1 MKCNLFRRRI
11 PRLKDSATK
20 MALAAGVALVGAGVL
35 QSCSDDLLTGQPDWL
50 GNSIYERLQEEGN
63 YSTTLKLIDDLNY
76 TGVLS
81 QTGSKTLFVANDDA
95 YADWFRTNS
104 WGVRKYED
112 LSTAQKKLLL
122 NNEMVNNA
130 YLIELLSNIS
140 ATGSATEPLK
150 GRCMRRAS
158 AVTIYDSV
166 PRLLPKDMPSTSYW
180 ERHRAKSNGIVLVKD
195 ATTPPMIHFLP
206 AFMEQNKIT
215 DSDLQKLTNGES
227 QSISDS
233 WVNGKKVTE
242 TDITCKNGYI
252 HKVEDVISAAD
263 NMAEI
268 IHNHPS
274 TTQWATLIDR
284 YAAPFYDDDVTK
296 NYNRLYNNSDSVFV
310 LRYFAEWGADG
321 KAQTTDPD
329 GNNIGDYLT
338 FDPGWNQ
345 YYVNSNTTMQ
355 EDCAAM
361 LVPTNAALNEWWNDG
376 GKPLQDEYGSWENV
390 PNSVLK
396 KLINVNMISSFIE
409 HVPSKFSQILNDAKV
424 SMGVEPSDVDSCFM
438 GCNGVV
444 YMTNKV
450 FGPAAYK
457 SVSFPALIHEKTMN
471 VIYKAIE
478 ALEFDAYLN
487 SMDSYYSFILPT
499 NGAMLTYLD
508 PASYGETVGKLWE
521 FYYDETQQK
530 LAARVFDYNIDSKTK
545 VSSDSTVLFAN
556 TSQGKNSDPVLNRL
570 NDLLDNIIVIGDIED
585 GHEFYQTKGGGTIRV
600 TGSGS
605 NIQIYGSW
613 QNDTNEPIAV
623 TTIYNED
630 NGKAYVVES
639 EVPMTT
645 KKSVYQTLAEHQE
658 FSLFYDLIRSGDPD
672 DASSALMIS
681 QKDKK
686 YTCVDYNVRLFDGF
700 NYTVWVPTNSAI
712 EQLHSEGRLPYWTD
726 FEAQTAEAWGGDK
739 TKADSMKS
747 VLKDRINNFVRYHIM
762 DNAVYVDAN
771 NSGVTA
777 SYETAKMNTASA
789 KFYNLSVVGGDGT
802 LSVTDY
808 AGNTRKVLTS
818 NKGLYNDMVREYWF
832 SGTGTSSII
841 YQSSTA
847 VIHQID
853 GALFYDADQL
863 PVMDWE
869 PKSE

>member
-1 MKCNLFRRRI
+1 MNCNLFRRRI
-11 PRLKDSATK
+11 PRLKDSAAK
-20 MALAAGVALVGAGVL
+20 MAFAAGIVLVGAGGL
-35 QSCSDDLLTGQPDWL
+35 QSCSDDLLTGQPEWL

-63 YSTTLKLIDDLNY
+63 YTTTLKLIDDLDY
-76 TGVLS
+76 TSVLS
-81 QTGSKTLFVANDDA
+81 QTGSKTLFAANDDA
-95 YADWFRTNS
+95 YAAWFKSNN
-104 WGVRKYED
+104 WGVSKYED
-112 LSTAQKKLLL
+112 LSEAQKKLLL
-122 NNEMVNNA
+122 NNQMVNNA
-130 YLIELLSNIS
+130 YLLELLSNIS

-158 AVTIYDSV
+158 AVSIYDSV
-166 PRLLPKDMPSTSYW
+166 PRLMPADMPSTSYW
-180 ERHRAKSNGIVLVKD
+180 DKHRNKTNGIVIVKD
-195 ATTPPMIHFLP
+195 ATTTPMIHFLP
-206 AFMEQNKIT
+206 AYMTQNKIT
-215 DSDLQKLTNGES
+215 DEDLRILTNGVS
-227 QSISDS
+227 KTTSDS
-233 WVNGKKVTE
+233 WVDGIRISE
-242 TDITCKNGYI
+242 ADITCKNGYI
-252 HKVEDVISAAD
+252 HKVDGVISAAD

-268 IHNHPS
+268 IHKHANMS
-274 TTQWATLIDR
+274 QWAKLIDR
-284 YAAPFYDDDVTK
+284 YAAPFYDDNVTK
-296 NYNRLYNNSDSVFV
+296 NYNRLYSNEDSVFV
-310 LRYFAEWGADG
+310 LRYFSEWGVGGA
-321 KAQTTDPD
+321 ALTTDPD

-361 LVPTNAALNEWWNDG
+361 LVPTNAALEAWWNDG
-376 GKPLQDEYGSWENV
+376 GKPLQDEYGSWDKV

-396 KLINVNMISSFIE
+396 KLINVNMISSFAE

-424 SMGVEPSDVDSCFM
+424 SMGVTKESIDSCFM

-444 YMTNKV
+444 YLTNTV
-450 FGPAAYK
+450 YGPAAYK

-499 NGAMLTYLD
+499 NNAMLTYLD

-530 LAARVFDYNIDSKTK
+530 LAARVYDYNIDSKTK

-556 TSQGKNSDPVLNRL
+556 SAAGKNSDPVLNRL

-585 GHEFYQTKGGGTIRV
+585 GHEYYQTKGGGTVRV

-605 NIQIYGSW
+605 NIQVYGSW
-613 QNDTNEPIAV
+613 QNETNEPINV
-623 TTIYNED
+623 TTIYKED
-630 NGKAYVVES
+630 NGKAYVVDS

-645 KKSVYQTLAEHQE
+645 RKSVYQTLRDHQE
-658 FSLFYDLIRSGDPD
+658 FSLFYDLILGGDAD
-672 DASSALMIS
+672 DADAALMIS
-681 QKDKK
+681 KKDKK
-686 YTCVDYNVRLFDGF
+686 YTCVDNNVRLFDGF

-712 EQLHSEGRLPYWTD
+712 EQLHSEGRLPYWSD
-726 FEAQTAEAWGGDK
+726 FDEQTAEAWGGDK
-739 TKADSMKS
+739 TKADSMKTAI
-747 VLKDRINNFVRYHIM
+747 KDRIYNFVRYHIM
-762 DNAVYVDAN
+762 DNAVYVDAD
-771 NSGVTA
+771 NSDISA
-777 SYETAKMNTASA
+777 SYETAKMNTANA
-789 KFYNLSVVGGDGT
+789 KFYNLNVVGGDGT

-808 AGNTRKVLTS
+808 VGNTRKVLTS
-818 NKGLYNDMVREYWF
+818 QKGLYNDMVREYWF
-832 SGTGTSSII
+832 SGTGTSAII

-847 VIHQID
+847 VVHQID
-853 GALFYDADQL
+853 GCLFYDANQL